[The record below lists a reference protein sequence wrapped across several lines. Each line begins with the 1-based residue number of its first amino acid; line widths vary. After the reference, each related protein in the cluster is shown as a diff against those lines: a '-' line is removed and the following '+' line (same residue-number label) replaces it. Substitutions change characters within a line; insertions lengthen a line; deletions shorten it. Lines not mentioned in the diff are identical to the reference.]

1 MRGLVLGTFG
11 RQALSGKT
19 CIVTGAGSGMGRAVA
34 RRFAEAGAEVV
45 MADINGDAV
54 EETGRTIRDDGAGRE
69 PVAVTV
75 DLGDVDAC
83 AALIERAVAA
93 SGQLDV
99 VVNCAGIGGLIGTV
113 ETHPLDAW
121 KQVLDTNLGS
131 VFGVCRAAVP
141 HLRAAGGG
149 TIVNFASA
157 AAYQGSAAVPSHAYA
172 ASKGGVLALTRV
184 MAASYGRDR
193 IRVNTIVPGLV
204 RTAMTEAM
212 MEQAQRQI
220 DAGGGAPIGRIGEPD
235 DAAGCALFLASDA
248 ATYVTGITLFMDGGA
263 AVSR

>member
-1 MRGLVLGTFG
+1 VPDLVLGTFG
-11 RQALSGKT
+11 RQALAGKT
-19 CIVTGAGSGMGRAVA
+19 CIVTGAGSGMGRAIA
-34 RRFAEAGAEVV
+34 RRFAEAGAQVV

-54 EETGRTIRDDGAGRE
+54 AATGRSIQEAGAGPA

-75 DLGDVDAC
+75 DLSDADAC
-83 AALIERAVAA
+83 SELVERALAA
-93 SGQLDV
+93 AGRLDV
-99 VVNCAGIGGLIGTV
+99 VVNCAGVGGMIGTV
-113 ETHPLDAW
+113 ETHPLEAW
-121 KQVLDTNLGS
+121 QRALDTNLGS

-149 TIVNFASA
+149 AIVNFASA
-157 AAYQGSAAVPSHAYA
+157 AAYRGSAAVPSHAYA
-172 ASKGGVLALTRV
+172 ASKGGVLALTRA

-212 MEQAQRQI
+212 MEQAQRQL